1 MHEALTFGVPAHSS
15 APFMDPKQDWLETLY
30 WWFNYDSDHHH
41 HHHHHDHHDH
51 GDTFFF
57 LERHAVAGQM
67 QKSEDCDGRAASSL
81 GLAQ

>member
-1 MHEALTFGVPAHSS
+1 MIVIINIIIIIII
-15 APFMDPKQDWLETLY
+15 MVIV
-30 WWFNYDSDHHH
+30 
-41 HHHHHDHHDH
+41 
-51 GDTFFF
+51 FF